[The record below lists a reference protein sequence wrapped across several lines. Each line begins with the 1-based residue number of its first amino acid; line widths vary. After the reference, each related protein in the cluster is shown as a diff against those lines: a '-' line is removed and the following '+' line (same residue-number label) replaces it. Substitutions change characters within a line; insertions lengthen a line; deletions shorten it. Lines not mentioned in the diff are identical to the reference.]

1 MKRDHSEW
9 WVDQHGQRW
18 SARALFHAERADA
31 GEEDRL
37 RRIATDDDAGVRVY
51 ERGDETLHL
60 VRVPAPTPEDGL
72 AGRALLTEDERAALD
87 DERVR
92 DRVRWRVAVEL
103 PQDLAAL
110 RAADPALYDRVRAA
124 VTEAEPPEEG
134 AADETFIPAEDGQ

>member
-9 WVDQHGQRW
+9 WIDQHGRRW
-18 SARALFHAERADA
+18 SARALFRAERADA

-37 RRIATDDDAGVRVY
+37 RRVAANDDAGVRVY

-60 VRVPAPTPEDGL
+60 VRVPPPTPEDGL
-72 AGRALLTEDERAALD
+72 AGRALLTEDERTALD

-103 PQDLAAL
+103 PRDLAAL
-110 RAADPALYDRVRAA
+110 RAADPALYDRVQAA
-124 VTEAEPPEEG
+124 VAETEPPAEC
-134 AADETFIPAEDGQ
+134 AAGETFIPAGDGR